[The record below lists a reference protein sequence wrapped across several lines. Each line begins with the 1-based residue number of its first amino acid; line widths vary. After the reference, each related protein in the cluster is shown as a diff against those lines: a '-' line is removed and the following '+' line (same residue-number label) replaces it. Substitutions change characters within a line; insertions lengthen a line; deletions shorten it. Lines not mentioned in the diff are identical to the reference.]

1 MNLTN
6 KQAGFTLI
14 ELVIVIVILGI
25 LAAVAVPKFVDL
37 SDSAEIA
44 SCKANQHAVEAAA
57 SMYYAQQAI
66 AGTPIFPT
74 AAQMPALFTTASMPT
89 CPTTPA
95 NFSYDNSDG
104 SATCTT
110 TDHAR

>member
-6 KQAGFTLI
+6 KQSGFTLI

-37 SDSAEIA
+37 SSSAEAA
-44 SCKANQHAVEAAA
+44 SCKANQSATEAAA

-74 AAQMPALFTTASMPT
+74 AVQLPALFTTGSAPT

-95 NFSYDNSDG
+95 NWTYDNTDG

>member
-37 SDSAEIA
+37 SSSAEAA

-57 SMYYAQQAI
+57 SMFYAQAAI
-66 AGTPIFPT
+66 AGSPAFPT
-74 AAQMPALFTTASMPT
+74 AAELPALFTTGSTPT

-95 NFSYDNSDG
+95 NFVYVPGDG
-104 SATCTT
+104 TCSCTT
-110 TDHAR
+110 ANHTR

>member
-6 KQAGFTLI
+6 KQSGFTLI
-14 ELVIVIVILGI
+14 ELVIVIVILGV

-37 SDSAEIA
+37 SSDAEAA

-57 SMYYAQQAI
+57 SMFYAQQAI
-66 AGTPIFPT
+66 AGSPAFPT
-74 AAQMPALFTTASMPT
+74 AAQLDPLFTTGSAPT

-95 NFSYDNSDG
+95 NFTYDNTDG
-104 SATCTT
+104 SCTCTT
-110 TDHAR
+110 AGHTR